1 MLGPR
6 GDAQGG
12 FTLVEVVVAILILA
26 TVMLGVTGLLYAG
39 WQGTQRGGSSTVALN
54 LAQEK
59 LEEIKN
65 DPSLLDDPALPSS
78 YDGREPFAS
87 PYADYSYWVEAV
99 EASQAGSGLKKVAVK
114 VSYEVR
120 GVEQQVSL
128 TTLVRS
134 P

>member
-6 GDAQGG
+6 GDVQGG

-39 WQGTQRGGSSTVALN
+39 WQGTQRGGNSTVALN
-54 LAQEK
+54 LAQQK

-65 DPSLLDDPALPSS
+65 DPGLAVPVTQEEEFPS
-78 YDGREPFAS
+78 
-87 PYADYSYWVEAV
+87 V
-99 EASQAGSGLKKVAVK
+99 AGYTYKVSTVKKDRLVTVTVAVY
-114 VSYEVR
+114 YEVH
-120 GVEQQVSL
+120 GKEQQVAL
-128 TTLVRS
+128 TTMVQE